1 MVVLTKKLLSLAHF
15 NYIAEGIDAVVIDN
29 FYSDSQLSEIHKQLE
44 SLTNSQHMVADKDKL
59 EAAVDLDGNFIT
71 TKYGVW
77 ITDVESPIIKFSI
90 KNFSD
95 KEVVDKLIGFNSMY
109 RILFYLNRRS
119 HLVSYYENAG
129 YYSKH
134 VDSSVFTIL
143 NYFHTDPKQFTGGDI
158 ILHSSDFSKKATVE
172 TKNNRVI
179 IIPSCTTHE
188 VTQIQMTPHK
198 LDGIGRYCCS
208 IFTETQNRETI

>member
-1 MVVLTKKLLSLAHF
+1 MEFT
-15 NYIAEGIDAVVIDN
+15 YIAEGIDAVVIDN
-29 FYSDSQLSEIHKQLE
+29 FYTEKQLSAIFKQLE
-44 SLTNSQHMVADKDKL
+44 SLTDEQTMFADKDKL

-77 ITDVESPIIKFSI
+77 INDPESPMIKFPME
-90 KNFSD
+90 NFPK

-109 RILFYLNRRS
+109 RMLYYLNRRS

-134 VDSSVFTIL
+134 VDASVFTIL
-143 NYFHTDPKQFTGGDI
+143 NYFYKEPKQFTGGDLI
-158 ILHSSDFSKKATVE
+158 VHSNDFSKKATIE
-172 TKNNRVI
+172 TRNNRVV

-188 VTQIQMTPHK
+188 VTPITMTSRK
-198 LDGIGRYCCS
+198 LDGTGRYCCS
-208 IFTETQNRETI
+208 IFTAIEYLKDRENKTS